1 MSKIRSDDPNFQRQM
16 IEMATQGVK
25 PPTYVDIKP
34 EHMSYWNA
42 ITEARANW
50 TKIDLIHAANLAR
63 TLYMIEEETKMLDM
77 EGSVVIN
84 QRGTQ
89 IANPRFSILEQLSRR
104 SVALSAKIQVH
115 AAATIGEVEN
125 TRKKNAVKQKAV
137 NTMNARDDE
146 DDFLLAK
153 PTVN

>member
-1 MSKIRSDDPNFQRQM
+1 MSKVRSDDPDFQRQM
-16 IEMATQGVK
+16 IEMAAQGVK
-25 PPTYVDIKP
+25 PPTYVDIRP

-50 TKIDLIHAANLAR
+50 TNIDLVHAANLAR

-115 AAATIGEVEN
+115 AAATVGEVEN

-137 NTMNARDDE
+137 KSAEMMDE
-146 DDFLLAK
+146 DDLLAK